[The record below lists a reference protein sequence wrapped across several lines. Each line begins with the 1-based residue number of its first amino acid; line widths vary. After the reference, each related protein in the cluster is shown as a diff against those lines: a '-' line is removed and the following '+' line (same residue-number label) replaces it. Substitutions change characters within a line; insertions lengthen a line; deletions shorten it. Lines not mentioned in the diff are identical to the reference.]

1 MRKLLTFTVALALT
15 AVSCSQSEGTA
26 TTTSFPTA
34 TTTGGTSAIAER
46 FDPTSIRFEAALERF
61 DRCEG
66 VLEHFIAEALERVG
80 PYGLDGG
87 GPVVIMED
95 GVAFAAE
102 GDEAAAPMTTMVTDL
117 DRPGDDFSGTN
128 VQVAGVDEPDVIK
141 TDGDRIVAIVERKL
155 YYVDVSG
162 SVPEL
167 LGSLYLGD
175 AWGHTMFVSGDRA
188 FVFATGYGIAPLPA
202 TAESSVI
209 PSYGETTVIQE
220 IDLSDPEDLEVVRT
234 MTVEGR
240 LLSARSIGDTGRIVL
255 SSYPAELAFVYPSGP
270 AAEPIAEQT
279 NRQIVQNSMLDD
291 WLPNYTVTDGD
302 SIVDQGLLV
311 DCDGV
316 HAPAEFAGFN
326 TVSVV
331 TVDFSEGLGSSES
344 VGVIA
349 NGETIYASTESL
361 YVATNVWVPGEWIG
375 DTSLGDFEEEY
386 STAVHKFD
394 ISGEG
399 PAEYRASGSVDGHLL
414 NQFSMDEYE
423 GRLRIATTDGPPWGF
438 GDESESFVVV
448 LEEDGDRL
456 VEVGRVGDM
465 GRGERIFSVR
475 FIGEVGYVVTFRQ
488 TDPLYVVDLRDPG
501 NPTVTGELKIPGYS
515 AYLHPIGDGRLIG
528 VGQEATD
535 EGFTIGAKV
544 SLFDVSDPTDPREV
558 DTWVLEGGY
567 TEVEWDHHAFL
578 YWAPENLAVL
588 PLQDWSTGFFGGVAL
603 RTDDGLREFGRITHE
618 LGSVQGA
625 SDCREVEIPEEYY
638 EPGLIVQVC
647 GTDDVGGYGA
657 HDCEVIPAEEA
668 RLYSEDF
675 DVIGYDVDELMGDDD
690 RLEICFPPYDE
701 SRAAI
706 QRSLV
711 IGDSLWTLS
720 WRALQANA
728 LDSLEVEHTIP
739 LG

>member
-26 TTTSFPTA
+26 TTAAFPTS
-34 TTTGGTSAIAER
+34 TTTGGVSAIAER
-46 FDPTSIRFEAALERF
+46 FDPSSIRFEAALERF
-61 DRCEG
+61 DRCEA

-87 GPVVIMED
+87 GGPIVLAGE
-95 GVAFAAE
+95 GVDFAAE
-102 GDEAAAPMTTMVTDL
+102 GDEAAAPATDVG
-117 DRPGDDFSGTN
+117 RGDTEFSGTN
-128 VQVAGVDEPDVIK
+128 VQVLGVDEPDVIK
-141 TDGDRIVAIVERKL
+141 TDGERILAIVERKL

-167 LGSLYLGD
+167 VGSVYLGD

-202 TAESSVI
+202 AAEASLV
-209 PSYGETTVIQE
+209 PPYGETTVIQE
-220 IDLSDPEDLEVVRT
+220 IDLSDPSDLEVVRT

-240 LLSARSIGDTGRIVL
+240 LLSARSIGETGRIVL

-270 AAEPIAEQT
+270 SAEPIAEQA
-279 NRQIVQNSMLDD
+279 NRQIVQNSTLDD
-291 WLPNYTVTDGD
+291 WLPNYTLTDGD
-302 SIVDQGLLV
+302 TVVDQGLLIT
-311 DCDGV
+311 CDGV

-326 TVSVV
+326 TVSVI
-331 TVDFSEGLGSSES
+331 TVDFSEGLRSSES

-349 NGETIYASTESL
+349 DGETVYASTESL

-375 DTSLGDFEEEY
+375 DARLEGFEEEY

-394 ISGEG
+394 IAGDG
-399 PAEYRASGSVDGHLL
+399 PAEYRASGSVAGHLL

-438 GDESESFVVV
+438 GDESESFVIV
-448 LEEDGDRL
+448 LEEQGDRL
-456 VEVGRVGDM
+456 IEVGRVGDM

-488 TDPLYVVDLRDPG
+488 TDPLYVVDLRDPE

-544 SLFDVSDPTDPREV
+544 SLFDVSDPTDPREL

-578 YWAPENLAVL
+578 YWAPEALAVL
-588 PLQDWSTGFFGGVAL
+588 PLQNWSTGFFGGVAL
-603 RTDDGLREFGRITHE
+603 RTDDGLREAGRITHE
-618 LGSVQGA
+618 LGAAGA
-625 SDCREVEIPEEYY
+625 TSDCRVIEIPEDYY
-638 EPGLIVQVC
+638 EPGLVMQVC
-647 GTDDVGGYGA
+647 GSDDIGGYGD
-657 HDCEVIPAEEA
+657 HYCEVLPAEEA
-668 RLYSEDF
+668 RWIAVEF
-675 DVIGYDVDELMGDDD
+675 GEIGLDIDELIEDDD
-690 RLEICFPPYDE
+690 RLELCWPPYDE

-720 WRALQANA
+720 WRALQAND
-728 LDSLEVEHTIP
+728 LDTLDVQHTIP